1 LESLPKAECERL
13 RWGNWFARPTGST
26 FFSRH
31 DVIELDTPPPR
42 SEFVR
47 VVRSY
52 DFAGVLPNDNNRSP
66 DYTASV
72 KMGKLKT
79 GDYVI
84 LEVTR
89 TRMKFGTWMEHIY
102 ENAQRDGS
110 NVEILL
116 PEDPNPMAKAST
128 VRMCRELT
136 ESGYA
141 ATYKRSGQGKLDSF
155 RPFAASVQIGV
166 VSVVKNC
173 ATDLWNKIYSDNSFF
188 YNELEA
194 FDGERRGGEN
204 GHDDMVDC
212 CSSAYSY
219 LASRFHI
226 PNFLPGLKSADL
238 SFNNPFA
245 Q

>member
-1 LESLPKAECERL
+1 
-13 RWGNWFARPTGST
+13 
-26 FFSRH
+26 
-31 DVIELDTPPPR
+31 
-42 SEFVR
+42 
-47 VVRSY
+47 
-52 DFAGVLPNDNNRSP
+52 
-66 DYTASV
+66 
-72 KMGKLKT
+72 
-79 GDYVI
+79 
-84 LEVTR
+84 
-89 TRMKFGTWMEHIY
+89 
-102 ENAQRDGS
+102 
-110 NVEILL
+110 
-116 PEDPNPMAKAST
+116 
-128 VRMCRELT
+128 MCRELT